1 MKLGAG
7 VSPVVAMIDAGVNVG
22 LGTDGAAS
30 NNDLDLWEEIRLAAL
45 VHKLKSG
52 DPEALP
58 APLALDMAT
67 RMGARAVGLG
77 QVTGQLIALAAVRL
91 PDPLRQP
98 GGGVEQVTGQ
108 LIAGK
113 QADLIQVDYRKLR
126 QQPLYDV
133 MSHLVYVL
141 DSQDVMT
148 TIVAGRILMR
158 DRQVLTLDGPALRRD
173 VLAVRNAISAALAE
187 Q

>member
-77 QVTGQLIALAAVRL
+77 
-91 PDPLRQP
+91 
-98 GGGVEQVTGQ
+98 QVTGQ